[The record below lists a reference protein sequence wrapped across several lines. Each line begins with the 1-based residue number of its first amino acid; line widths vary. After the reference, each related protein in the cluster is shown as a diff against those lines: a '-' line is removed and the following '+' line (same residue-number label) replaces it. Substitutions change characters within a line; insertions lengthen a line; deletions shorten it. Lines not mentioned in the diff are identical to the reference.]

1 MEKTVQSNE
10 AILHTPTFQRN
21 ASAENIGEAE
31 VYETHYEENV
41 VLNNFNVMPG
51 QSLLLVVTYFVYT
64 WGGLCRYCLLY
75 TSPSPRDKRQSRMPS
90 SA

>member
-51 QSLLLVVTYFVYT
+51 QSLLLVITYT
-64 WGGLCRYCLLY
+64 LGGEGLRVRKLRCV
-75 TSPSPRDKRQSRMPS
+75 P
-90 SA
+90 

>member
-64 WGGLCRYCLLY
+64 WGGLCR
-75 TSPSPRDKRQSRMPS
+75 
-90 SA
+90 